1 MNITI
6 APGPR
11 TGSIRVPASKSQA
24 HRMLICAALSAS
36 PSHLILDGFS
46 ADIEATMQC
55 LEALGARCEKISD
68 GLLIS
73 PVSVCPAQARL
84 DVGESGSTL
93 RFLLPVLGALGIRA
107 EIQMHGRL
115 PARPL
120 SPLWEVLEAHGMQLQ
135 RDGAVLHTAGQL
147 CAGDY
152 SLPGNVSSQFISGL
166 LFALPLLSGNSTLTV
181 MGALQSARYVAMT
194 EQALAEAGILI
205 KKDGPVW
212 QIGGGQRYA
221 APAVQTVEGD
231 WSNAAFFL
239 CMGAL
244 SETGVTVAGLN
255 PASLQADRAITEL
268 LTRFGAELTISG
280 QAVTVR
286 RGSLH
291 GITLD
296 AGPIPDL
303 IPVVSCLAALCEGE
317 TRVENA
323 ARLRLKESDR
333 LQTTAALLSALGGSV
348 RELPDGLIISG
359 RGRLSGG
366 TADACGDHRI
376 AMSAAMAACGCEG
389 PVTVLGSECVAKSY
403 PAFWEGFA
411 SLRED
416 AV

>member
-1 MNITI
+1 MTRTV

-11 TGSIRVPASKSQA
+11 AGVIQIPASKSQA
-24 HRMLICAALSAS
+24 HRMLICAALSRE
-36 PSHLILDGFS
+36 PSRLILDGFS

-55 LEALGARCEKISD
+55 LEALGARCEETAN
-68 GLLIS
+68 GLS
-73 PVSVCPAQARL
+73 VTPVGVCPAQARL

-93 RFLLPVLGALGIRA
+93 RFLLPVLGALGVQA
-107 EIQMHGRL
+107 EIRMHGRL
-115 PARPL
+115 PERPL
-120 SPLWEVLEAHGMQLQ
+120 SPLWEVLEAHGMRLQ
-135 RDGAVLHTAGQL
+135 QDGTILHTDGQL
-147 CAGDY
+147 IAGDY

-166 LFALPLLSGNSTLTV
+166 LFALPLLGGNSTLAVT
-181 MGALQSARYVAMT
+181 GALQSARYVAMT
-194 EQALAEAGILI
+194 EQALAAAGIFT
-205 KKDGPVW
+205 KKDGQVW
-212 QIGGGQRYA
+212 QIDGGQRYA

-244 SETGVTVAGLN
+244 SETGVTVTGLN
-255 PASLQADRAITEL
+255 PESLQADRAITEI
-268 LTRFGAELTISG
+268 LTRFGAELTVSG
-280 QAVTVR
+280 QTVTVR
-286 RGSLH
+286 RGALH

-317 TRVENA
+317 TRIINA

-333 LQTTAALLSALGGSV
+333 LQTTAALISALGGSV
-348 RELPDGLIISG
+348 RELPDGLVILG
-359 RGRLSGG
+359 RARLSGG

-403 PAFWEGFA
+403 PAFWEDLA

>member
-1 MNITI
+1 MTRTV

-11 TGSIRVPASKSQA
+11 TGVIQIPASKSQA
-24 HRMLICAALSAS
+24 HRMLICAALSEA
-36 PSHLILDGFS
+36 PSRLVLDGFS
-46 ADIEATMQC
+46 ADIEATVQC
-55 LEALGARCEKISD
+55 LEALGAQLTQEAA
-68 GLLIS
+68 GLLIT
-73 PVSVCPAQARL
+73 PNGARPANAKL

-93 RFLLPVLGALGIRA
+93 RFLLPVLGALGVQA

-115 PARPL
+115 PERPL

-135 RDGAVLHTAGQL
+135 RDGAVLHTDGQL

-166 LFALPLLSGNSTLTV
+166 LSGNSTLTV
-181 MGALQSARYVAMT
+181 TGALQSARYVSMT
-194 EQALAEAGILI
+194 EQALAAAGIFT
-205 KKDGPVW
+205 KKDGQVW

-317 TRVENA
+317 TRIENA

-333 LQTTAALLSALGGSV
+333 LQTTAALISALGGSV
-348 RELPDGLIISG
+348 RELPDGLVILG
-359 RGRLSGG
+359 RARLSGG

-403 PAFWEGFA
+403 PAFWEDFA